1 VSDSNK
7 RSRYR
12 LTAKQIKSTDLEP
25 SQLRMKLADGSGL
38 TLLIRRGVNG
48 TGKYWQLR
56 YLDPITGKEQTAS
69 LGTFP
74 KVTLAKARRKAENI
88 REDLLE
94 GITPKDRERESKQ
107 TIAAARKANE
117 ATFKSVA
124 DDWYQECIDDGVW
137 TSVKHQRVVVESLE
151 LHVFPYIGD
160 QPISDI
166 TAPDI
171 RALVRRIGKAGT
183 WETCQ
188 RVLQR
193 INMIYRWAEDEG
205 LVDNI
210 PTRPAQRWISRTRP
224 EESQGRNYAF
234 LTPTELPELA
244 SALEQEHEFM
254 DRQTYLAIQLQ
265 ALTFV
270 RPGELRTAEW
280 DHIDLDAALWTIPA
294 ANMKIKREHLVP
306 LSKPALAVLQELV
319 DITGNRSWAF
329 PGKYTPRKCMSEA
342 TVNMAIKRLSPDADG
357 KGAFV
362 GRHTAHSFRH
372 SASTYL
378 NEYRKGDLQPYRGD
392 PVELQLA
399 HLDKNAVRRRY
410 NQATHLELRREMMEV
425 WGQYWL
431 QCKAK
436 PGTVLDLSEARKL
449 MQ

>member
-7 RSRYR
+7 RSRYK
-12 LTAKQIKSTDLEP
+12 LTAKQIKSTELEP
-25 SQLRMKLADGSGL
+25 GQKSMKLADGSGL
-38 TLLIRRGVNG
+38 TLLIRRGAKG

-56 YLDPITGKEQTAS
+56 YGDPITGKEQTAS

-74 KVTLAKARRKAENI
+74 EVTLAEARRKADDI
-88 REDLLE
+88 REDLRE
-94 GITPKDRERESKQ
+94 GVTPKDRERESKQ
-107 TIAAARKANE
+107 AIAAARKSDE
-117 ATFKSVA
+117 ATFRSVA
-124 DDWYQECIDDGVW
+124 DDWYRECIEDGVW
-137 TSVKHQRVVVESLE
+137 TSFKHQRVILESLE
-151 LHVFPYIGD
+151 LHVLPFIGE
-160 QPISDI
+160 QPINDI

-171 RALVRRIGKAGT
+171 RTLVRRIGKSGT
-183 WETCQ
+183 WETSQ

-205 LVDNI
+205 LVDGI

-224 EESQGRNYAF
+224 EETRGRNYAH
-234 LTPTELPELA
+234 LTPAELPELA
-244 SALEQEHEFM
+244 RALEQEQDFV

-280 DHIDLDAALWTIPA
+280 DHIDLEDRLWTIPA
-294 ANMKIKREHLVP
+294 TNMKIKREHLVP
-306 LSKPALAVLQELV
+306 LSKPALAMLPELE
-319 DITGNRSWAF
+319 DLTGNRRWVF
-329 PGKYTPRKCMSEA
+329 PGKYSPRKCMSEA
-342 TVNMAIKRLSPDADG
+342 TVNMAIKRLSPDTDG

-372 SASTYL
+372 TASTYL
-378 NEYRKGDLQPYRGD
+378 NEYRKGDLQPFRGD

-431 QCKAK
+431 QCKAT
-436 PGTVLDLSEARKL
+436 PGTLLDLSEARK
-449 MQ
+449 QAS